1 MQNNTFTTQTDS
13 TLTDNL
19 ILNGVLFVLVGPAGV
34 GKNAIMKRVME
45 KLSIHQLPTITTR
58 SIRIGEQE
66 GREHH
71 FVTLERF
78 KEMIADNAL
87 IEHQEVYPGK
97 FYGTPRKPMQTALA
111 EGKNLVADIEVVG
124 AQALKEA
131 FPDNVTLI
139 YIAPPTIEDLERR
152 LRIHRQMSEEEI
164 QTRLK
169 RVPFEL
175 SFADHCDYQVVN
187 DDLEKSI
194 EAVAEIIQKKLDEQ
208 ASNPR

>member
-1 MQNNTFTTQTDS
+1 MDS
-13 TLTDNL
+13 TLTETRT
-19 ILNGVLFVLVGPAGV
+19 LNGILFVLVGPAGV

-139 YIAPPTIEDLERR
+139 YIAPPSIEDLERR
-152 LRIHRQMSEEEI
+152 LRIRGQMSEEEI

-208 ASNPR
+208 QPNPH